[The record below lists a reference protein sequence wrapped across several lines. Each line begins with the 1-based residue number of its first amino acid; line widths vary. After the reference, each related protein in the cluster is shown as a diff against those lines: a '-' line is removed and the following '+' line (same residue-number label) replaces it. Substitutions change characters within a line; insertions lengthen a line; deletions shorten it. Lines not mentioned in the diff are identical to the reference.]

1 MVNKYFDGNVP
12 SYNGHQNEVDEE
24 IEEFAKQTIEDF
36 ESKMNEF
43 EISDAL
49 KTIWKLISRTN
60 KYIDETA
67 PWALAKNE
75 EDKEKLAS
83 VMYHLIANLIQIA
96 IMIRPFMEET
106 SDKMLNQIGISKPV
120 SWSDLDNYKELNNIK
135 VIEKGEP
142 LYMRKD
148 VNEEVEYISSLMKK

>member
-1 MVNKYFDGNVP
+1 
-12 SYNGHQNEVDEE
+12 
-24 IEEFAKQTIEDF
+24 
-36 ESKMNEF
+36 
-43 EISDAL
+43 
-49 KTIWKLISRTN
+49 
-60 KYIDETA
+60 
-67 PWALAKNE
+67 
-75 EDKEKLAS
+75 
-83 VMYHLIANLIQIA
+83 MYHLIANLIQIA